1 MKLAGKRQSIPGV
14 QSVAKNVGTGSAL
27 AGMFGLMYGGIP
39 GALTSAALDFAVA
52 YPLAKGARKLAPPR
66 QSTKT
71 FIRTPEGKLVGAPE
85 YSGLETAAN
94 YGGSVLSGV
103 LGMGLTPQ
111 VEPTNMSQDQMIM
124 HEMAQRQ
131 LINNLQVPQAVAPG
145 TQFQMAGLEFLNQY
159 IRPDISTMSTQLP
172 VPERVQ
178 NLLSRTGLELGL

>member
-1 MKLAGKRQSIPGV
+1 MKLAGKRQPIPGV
-14 QSVAKNVGTGSAL
+14 QSVAKNVGMGSAL
-27 AGMFGLMYGGIP
+27 AGAFGFFGGGLP
-39 GALTSAALDFAVA
+39 GAATSAALDFAVA
-52 YPLAKGARKLAPPR
+52 YPLAKLARKIAPPT
-66 QSTKT
+66 QSKTT

-111 VEPTNMSQDQMIM
+111 VEPTVMSQDQTIM
-124 HEMAQRQ
+124 HEMMQRQ
-131 LINNLQVPQAVAPG
+131 ALNNLQMPQAVAPG

-159 IRPDISTMSTQLP
+159 IRPDLSTMSTQLP

-178 NLLSRTGLELGL
+178 SLLSRTGLELGL